1 MGSSPLPTPTF
12 ETLLYSVEDG
22 IATITLNRPEIL
34 NAFNTQMCE
43 DLIAAF
49 DATDADDG
57 VGAVIV
63 TGTGRAFCS
72 GADLTGPGFDRE
84 TPPET
89 PRDAAGRVTLR
100 IYDSLKPV
108 IAACNGAAVGVGVTM
123 QLAMDVRLAAENA
136 RYGFVFPRRGIT
148 VEGCATWFLPRI
160 VGPATAIEWCT
171 SGRIFPAQEGL
182 DKGMVQSIHAPDDL
196 LPAARAIAR
205 EIVDNAAPVS
215 AALTRQMIYRMMGAA
230 HPMEAHIYE
239 SRSLSHRMGSAD
251 SGEGVKSFMEKRPA
265 KFPMKVSEQLPDIW
279 DGWQAPP
286 WRP

>member
-1 MGSSPLPTPTF
+1 MGSPPLPTPTF

-34 NAFNTQMCE
+34 NAFNAQMCE

-63 TGTGRAFCS
+63 TGAGRAFCS
-72 GADLTGPGFDRE
+72 GADLSGQGFNRE
-84 TPPET
+84 KPPET

-100 IYDSLKPV
+100 IFDSLKPV

-160 VGPATAIEWCT
+160 VGPAAAIEWCT

-215 AALTRQMIYRMMGAA
+215 AALTRQMIYRMMGAQ

-239 SRSLSHRMGSAD
+239 SRSLFHRFGAAD
-251 SGEGVKSFMEKRPA
+251 SAEGVKSFMEKRPA
-265 KFPMKVSEQLPDIW
+265 KFPMKVSEELPDIW
-279 DGWQAPP
+279 QGWQAPP